1 MSDLDSFFEFS
12 ITEGSAH
19 SELAHH
25 SVVDHKPSRI
35 TNTLLL
41 IFAAWLMIF
50 GHGDCFEISKR
61 RMRGSVNGGWGRG
74 GSDYLQSNE
83 RESPT
88 LAQ

>member
-50 GHGDCFEISKR
+50 GHSDCFEISKR
-61 RMRGSVNGGWGRG
+61 RMRGRWVGQR
-74 GSDYLQSNE
+74 
-83 RESPT
+83 REGLP
-88 LAQ
+88 AE